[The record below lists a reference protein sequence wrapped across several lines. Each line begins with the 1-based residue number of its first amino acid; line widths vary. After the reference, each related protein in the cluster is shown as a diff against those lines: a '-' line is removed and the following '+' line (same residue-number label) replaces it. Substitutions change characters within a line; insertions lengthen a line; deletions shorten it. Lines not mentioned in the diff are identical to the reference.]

1 MESKLDF
8 MYQNLDY
15 DYDRLRVRDKFLNE
29 VNRRT
34 TLVDIGETLDKLI
47 IDSKAAQWKHYS
59 IVEDHDKQPGRAS
72 KNYTSDDFKWSG
84 KLLRQLDPTTPL
96 WVDDPNQMYQQPDGR
111 IHLSE
116 RIRDFVKYNDAERET
131 IPTAPSQ
138 KMRKTRL
145 RYSTR

>member
-47 IDSKAAQWKHYS
+47 VDSKAA
-59 IVEDHDKQPGRAS
+59 
-72 KNYTSDDFKWSG
+72 
-84 KLLRQLDPTTPL
+84 
-96 WVDDPNQMYQQPDGR
+96 
-111 IHLSE
+111 
-116 RIRDFVKYNDAERET
+116 
-131 IPTAPSQ
+131 
-138 KMRKTRL
+138 
-145 RYSTR
+145 